1 MSVESE
7 VSLDGTKLTITV
19 RGRFDFGSHQA
30 FRDAY
35 ERFYKVPEIYV
46 VDLKETTYMDSS
58 ALGMLLLLRDHAG
71 GDNAEVQVVNA
82 NSDVRKILALTVLIA
97 EDSAA
102 DLLLLSTIV
111 RRQGHQVL
119 TASNGQEA
127 VDVFTRERP
136 QLVLMDALM
145 PVMDGF
151 EAARQIKQRAG
162 EALVPIIFLTSL
174 RESEALAQCLDA
186 GGDDFLAKPYNQVIL
201 AAKINAMDRLRRLQA
216 TVLQQRDLI
225 ARHHDYLLQEQRV
238 AKAVFDKVAHSGCI
252 NAAPNIRY
260 VQSPYALFN
269 GDLLLAAYTPSG
281 DMHVLLGDFTGHGL
295 PAAVGA
301 MPLAEVFYGMT
312 AKGYGLAQTLREM
325 NAKLKRILPVDMF
338 CCATLLCLSAQRRVV
353 EVWNG
358 GMPDGYVHDVTTGK
372 RTPLVSRHL
381 PLGVLAAEAFDD
393 RTEVWPMALGDR
405 VFLLSD
411 GVLDTADAHEQLF
424 GAERLQQVFAA
435 NREPDRLFE
444 EIEQALAGFRGEVR
458 DDISMVEIS
467 LQADEPLRSSSV
479 VYSDS
484 GQSSPLDWSVSF
496 EFRAET
502 LKSYNPLPYLLQ
514 LLLEIHGLREQSGAL
529 YSVMAELYSNAL
541 EHGVLGLDS
550 RLKRDA
556 QGFAAYYR
564 ERNERLA
571 RLDSGYVRV
580 HLDVVPTGEGGC
592 LTLRIEDSGAGFD
605 VDKVLARPLD
615 VDRLSG
621 RGLSLVRQL
630 SSDVGWSDGG
640 RCVCVEFSW
649 KALA

>member
-1 MSVESE
+1 MSALAPVLEA
-7 VSLDGTKLTITV
+7 LTI
-19 RGRFDFGSHQA
+19 
-30 FRDAY
+30 
-35 ERFYKVPEIYV
+35 
-46 VDLKETTYMDSS
+46 
-58 ALGMLLLLRDHAG
+58 
-71 GDNAEVQVVNA
+71 
-82 NSDVRKILALTVLIA
+82 LIA

-102 DLLLLSTIV
+102 DRLLLASII

-119 TASNGQEA
+119 TVSNGAEA
-127 VDVFTRERP
+127 IEVFARERP

-151 EAARQIKQRAG
+151 EAARQIKQLAG

-186 GGDDFLAKPYNQVIL
+186 GGDDFLPKPYNPLIL

-225 ARHHDYLLQEQRV
+225 ARHHEHLMHEQRA

-260 VQSPYALFN
+260 LQSPYALFN

-295 PAAVGA
+295 PAAIGA

-312 AKGYGLAQTLREM
+312 AKGYGLTQTLREM

-338 CCATLLCLSAQRRVV
+338 CCATLLCLSAQRRAV

-358 GMPDGYVHDVTTGK
+358 GMPEGYVHEVATGR
-372 RTPLVSRHL
+372 RTPLISRHL
-381 PLGVLAAEAFDD
+381 PLGVLSAEAFDD
-393 RTEVWPMALGDR
+393 STEVWPMALGDR

-411 GVLDTADAHEQLF
+411 GVLDTADANDQLF

-444 EIEQALAGFRGEVR
+444 DIEQALAAFRGQAR
-458 DDISMVEIS
+458 DDVSMVEIT
-467 LQADEPLRSSSV
+467 LQAGQPLRAAEPM
-479 VYSDS
+479 YADS
-484 GQSSPLDWSVSF
+484 GQSCPLDWSVSF
-496 EFRAET
+496 EFRAQT
-502 LKSYNPLPYLLQ
+502 LRTYNPLPYLLQ

-556 QGFAAYYR
+556 QGFAQYYR
-564 ERNERLA
+564 QRHERLA
-571 RLDSGYVRV
+571 QLDSGYVRL
-580 HLDVVPTGEGGC
+580 HMQVVPTDKGGK
-592 LTLRIEDSGAGFD
+592 LSVRLEDSGQGFD
-605 VDKVLARPLD
+605 VEQELARPVD
-615 VDRLSG
+615 IDRLSG

-630 SSDVGWSDGG
+630 SNAVRWSDGG
-640 RCVCVEFSW
+640 RSVCVEFCW

>member
-1 MSVESE
+1 MSAQTPILEP
-7 VSLDGTKLTITV
+7 LTI
-19 RGRFDFGSHQA
+19 
-30 FRDAY
+30 
-35 ERFYKVPEIYV
+35 
-46 VDLKETTYMDSS
+46 
-58 ALGMLLLLRDHAG
+58 
-71 GDNAEVQVVNA
+71 
-82 NSDVRKILALTVLIA
+82 LIA

-119 TASNGQEA
+119 TASDGAQA
-127 VDVFTRERP
+127 VDLFARERP

-151 EAARQIKQRAG
+151 EAARRIKQLAG

-174 RESEALAQCLDA
+174 RQSEALAQCLDA
-186 GGDDFLAKPYNQVIL
+186 GGDDFLPKPYNPLIL

-225 ARHHDYLLQEQRV
+225 AKHHDYLLHEQRV

-260 VQSPYALFN
+260 LQSPYALFN
-269 GDLLLAAYTPSG
+269 GDLLLAAYTPAG

-312 AKGYGLAQTLREM
+312 AKGYGLTQILREM

-338 CCATLLCLSAQRRVV
+338 CCATLLCLSTQRRVV

-358 GMPDGYVHDVTTGK
+358 GMPDGYVHEVATGK
-372 RTPLVSRHL
+372 RTPLISRHL
-381 PLGVLAAEAFDD
+381 PLGVLSAQAFDD
-393 RTEVWPMALGDR
+393 CTEVWPMALGDR

-411 GVLDTADAHEQLF
+411 GVLDTADANEQLF

-444 EIEQALAGFRGEVR
+444 DIEQALAAFRGEAR
-458 DDISMVEIS
+458 DDVSMLEII
-467 LQADEPLRSSSV
+467 LQAGQSMRATGPL
-479 VYSDS
+479 YADS
-484 GQSSPLDWSVSF
+484 GQSCPLDWSVSF

-502 LKSYNPLPYLLQ
+502 LKRYNPLPYLLQ

-550 RLKRDA
+550 RLKRNA
-556 QGFAAYYR
+556 EGFAQYYR
-564 ERNERLA
+564 QRNERLVQ
-571 RLDSGYVRV
+571 LNSGYVRV
-580 HLDVVPTGEGGC
+580 HVQVEPTATGGRM
-592 LTLRIEDSGAGFD
+592 TLRIEDSGPGFD
-605 VDKVLARPLD
+605 VEQVLARPLD

-621 RGLSLVRQL
+621 RGLGLVRQL
-630 SSDVGWSDGG
+630 SSDVRWSDGG
-640 RCVCVEFSW
+640 RSVCVEFCW
-649 KALA
+649 EALA

>member
-1 MSVESE
+1 MSALAPVLEA
-7 VSLDGTKLTITV
+7 LTI
-19 RGRFDFGSHQA
+19 
-30 FRDAY
+30 
-35 ERFYKVPEIYV
+35 
-46 VDLKETTYMDSS
+46 
-58 ALGMLLLLRDHAG
+58 
-71 GDNAEVQVVNA
+71 
-82 NSDVRKILALTVLIA
+82 LIA

-102 DLLLLSTIV
+102 DRLLLSTII
-111 RRQGHQVL
+111 RRQGHRVL
-119 TASNGQEA
+119 TAGNGVEA
-127 VDVFTRERP
+127 VEIFAHERP

-151 EAARQIKQRAG
+151 EAARQIKQLAG

-186 GGDDFLAKPYNQVIL
+186 GGDDFLPKPYNPLIL

-225 ARHHDYLLQEQRV
+225 ARHHEHLLHEQRA

-260 VQSPYALFN
+260 LQSPYALFN

-295 PAAVGA
+295 PAAIGA

-312 AKGYGLAQTLREM
+312 AKGYGLTQTLREM

-338 CCATLLCLSAQRRVV
+338 CCATLLCLSAQRRAV

-358 GMPDGYVHDVTTGK
+358 GMPEGYVHEVATGR
-372 RTPLVSRHL
+372 RTPLISRHL
-381 PLGVLAAEAFDD
+381 PLGVLSAEAFDD
-393 RTEVWPMALGDR
+393 STEVWPMALGDR

-411 GVLDTADAHEQLF
+411 GVLDTADANDQLF
-424 GAERLQQVFAA
+424 GAARLQQVFAA

-444 EIEQALAGFRGEVR
+444 DIEQALAAFRGQAR
-458 DDISMVEIS
+458 DDVSMVEITLLS
-467 LQADEPLRSSSV
+467 APPLRV
-479 VYSDS
+479 AEPMYADS

-496 EFRAET
+496 EFRAQT
-502 LKSYNPLPYLLQ
+502 LKNYNPLPYLLQ
-514 LLLEIHGLREQSGAL
+514 LLLEVHGLREQGGAL

-550 RLKRDA
+550 ALKRDA
-556 QGFAAYYR
+556 QGFAQYYR
-564 ERNERLA
+564 QRNERLA
-571 RLDSGYVRV
+571 QLNSGYVRV
-580 HLDVVPTGEGGC
+580 HVQVVPTDQGGTM
-592 LTLRIEDSGAGFD
+592 TLRVEDSGSGFD
-605 VDKVLARPLD
+605 VDKELARPVD

-630 SSDVGWSDGG
+630 SSAVRWSDGG
-640 RCVCVEFSW
+640 RSVCVEFCW
-649 KALA
+649 EALA

>member
-1 MSVESE
+1 MSALAPVLEA
-7 VSLDGTKLTITV
+7 LTI
-19 RGRFDFGSHQA
+19 
-30 FRDAY
+30 
-35 ERFYKVPEIYV
+35 
-46 VDLKETTYMDSS
+46 
-58 ALGMLLLLRDHAG
+58 
-71 GDNAEVQVVNA
+71 
-82 NSDVRKILALTVLIA
+82 LIA

-102 DLLLLSTIV
+102 DRLLLASII

-119 TASNGQEA
+119 TVSNGAEA
-127 VDVFTRERP
+127 IEVFARERP

-151 EAARQIKQRAG
+151 EAARQIKQLAG

-186 GGDDFLAKPYNQVIL
+186 GGDDFLPKPYNPLIL

-225 ARHHDYLLQEQRV
+225 ARHHEHLMHEQRA

-260 VQSPYALFN
+260 LQSPYALFN

-295 PAAVGA
+295 PAAIGA

-312 AKGYGLAQTLREM
+312 AKGYGLTQTLREM

-338 CCATLLCLSAQRRVV
+338 CCATLLCLSAQRRAV
-353 EVWNG
+353 EVWSG
-358 GMPDGYVHDVTTGK
+358 GMPEGYVHEIATGR
-372 RTPLVSRHL
+372 RTPLMSRHL
-381 PLGVLAAEAFDD
+381 PLGVLSAEAFDD
-393 RTEVWPMALGDR
+393 STEVWPMALGDR

-411 GVLDTADAHEQLF
+411 GVLDTADANDQLF

-444 EIEQALAGFRGEVR
+444 DIEQALAAFRGQAR
-458 DDISMVEIS
+458 DDVSMVEIT
-467 LQADEPLRSSSV
+467 LQAGQPLRAAEPM
-479 VYSDS
+479 YADS
-484 GQSSPLDWSVSF
+484 GQSCPLDWSVSF
-496 EFRAET
+496 EFRAQT
-502 LKSYNPLPYLLQ
+502 LRTYNPLPYLLQ

-556 QGFAAYYR
+556 QGFAQYYR
-564 ERNERLA
+564 QRHERLA
-571 RLDSGYVRV
+571 QLDSGYVRL
-580 HLDVVPTGEGGC
+580 HMQVVPTDRGGK
-592 LTLRIEDSGAGFD
+592 LSVRLEDSGQGFD
-605 VDKVLARPLD
+605 VEQELARPVD
-615 VDRLSG
+615 IDRLSG

-630 SSDVGWSDGG
+630 SNAVRWSDGG
-640 RCVCVEFSW
+640 RSVCVEFCW
-649 KALA
+649 EALA

>member
-1 MSVESE
+1 MQPQEP
-7 VSLDGTKLTITV
+7 LTI
-19 RGRFDFGSHQA
+19 
-30 FRDAY
+30 
-35 ERFYKVPEIYV
+35 
-46 VDLKETTYMDSS
+46 
-58 ALGMLLLLRDHAG
+58 
-71 GDNAEVQVVNA
+71 
-82 NSDVRKILALTVLIA
+82 LIA

-102 DLLLLSTIV
+102 DRLLLSTIV
-111 RRQGHQVL
+111 RRQGHEVL
-119 TASNGQEA
+119 TATNGAEA
-127 VDVFTRERP
+127 VEVFSSQQP
-136 QLVLMDALM
+136 HLVLMDAMM

-151 EAARQIKQRAG
+151 EAARQIKVLAG
-162 EALVPIIFLTSL
+162 ENLVPIIFLTSL
-174 RESEALAQCLDA
+174 TESEALARCLEA

-201 AAKINAMDRLRRLQA
+201 AAKIKAMDRLRRLQA

-225 ARHHDYLLQEQRV
+225 AKHHDYLLNEQRV
-238 AKAVFDKVAHSGCI
+238 AKAVFDKVAHSGCLS
-252 NAAPNIRY
+252 APNIRY
-260 VQSPYALFN
+260 LQSPYALFN
-269 GDLLLAAYTPSG
+269 GDLLLAAYTPAG

-312 AKGYGLAQTLREM
+312 AKGYGLAETLREM

-338 CCATLLCLSAQRRVV
+338 CCATLLCLSFQRRSV

-358 GMPDGYVHDVTTGK
+358 GMPDGYLHCLATGERK
-372 RTPLVSRHL
+372 PLAARHL
-381 PLGVLAAEAFDD
+381 PLGVLTAEAFDD

-411 GVLDTADAHEQLF
+411 GVLDTADAQEQLF

-444 EIEQALAGFRGEVR
+444 EIEQALAAFRGEVR
-458 DDISMVEIS
+458 DDVSMVEIS
-467 LQADEPLRSSSV
+467 LQAGEALRSPSM

-496 EFRAET
+496 EFRVET

-514 LLLEIHGLREQSGAL
+514 LLLEVHGLREHSGAL

-571 RLDSGYVRV
+571 RLDSGFVRV

-592 LTLRIEDSGAGFD
+592 LTLRIEDSGSGFD
-605 VDKVLARPLD
+605 VEKVLARPLD

-640 RCVCVEFSW
+640 RCVRVEFSW

>member
-1 MSVESE
+1 M
-7 VSLDGTKLTITV
+7 
-19 RGRFDFGSHQA
+19 
-30 FRDAY
+30 
-35 ERFYKVPEIYV
+35 
-46 VDLKETTYMDSS
+46 
-58 ALGMLLLLRDHAG
+58 
-71 GDNAEVQVVNA
+71 
-82 NSDVRKILALTVLIA
+82 
-97 EDSAA
+97 
-102 DLLLLSTIV
+102 
-111 RRQGHQVL
+111 
-119 TASNGQEA
+119 
-127 VDVFTRERP
+127 
-136 QLVLMDALM
+136 
-145 PVMDGF
+145 
-151 EAARQIKQRAG
+151 
-162 EALVPIIFLTSL
+162 
-174 RESEALAQCLDA
+174 
-186 GGDDFLAKPYNQVIL
+186 
-201 AAKINAMDRLRRLQA
+201 
-216 TVLQQRDLI
+216 
-225 ARHHDYLLQEQRV
+225 
-238 AKAVFDKVAHSGCI
+238 
-252 NAAPNIRY
+252 
-260 VQSPYALFN
+260 QSPYALFN

>member
-1 MSVESE
+1 LSALAPVLEA
-7 VSLDGTKLTITV
+7 LTI
-19 RGRFDFGSHQA
+19 
-30 FRDAY
+30 
-35 ERFYKVPEIYV
+35 
-46 VDLKETTYMDSS
+46 
-58 ALGMLLLLRDHAG
+58 
-71 GDNAEVQVVNA
+71 
-82 NSDVRKILALTVLIA
+82 LIA

-102 DLLLLSTIV
+102 DRLLLASII
-111 RRQGHQVL
+111 RRQGHQAL
-119 TASNGQEA
+119 TVSNGAEA
-127 VDVFTRERP
+127 IEVFARERP

-151 EAARQIKQRAG
+151 EAARQIKQLAG

-186 GGDDFLAKPYNQVIL
+186 GGDDFLPKPYNPLIL

-225 ARHHDYLLQEQRV
+225 ARHHEHLMHEQRA

-260 VQSPYALFN
+260 LQSPYALFN

-295 PAAVGA
+295 PAAIGA

-312 AKGYGLAQTLREM
+312 AKGYGLTQTLREM

-338 CCATLLCLSAQRRVV
+338 CCATLLCLSAQRRAV

-358 GMPDGYVHDVTTGK
+358 GMPEGYVHEVATGR
-372 RTPLVSRHL
+372 RTPLMSRHL
-381 PLGVLAAEAFDD
+381 PLGVLSAEAFDD
-393 RTEVWPMALGDR
+393 STEVWPMALGDR

-411 GVLDTADAHEQLF
+411 GVLDTADANDQLF

-444 EIEQALAGFRGEVR
+444 DIEQALAAFRGQAR
-458 DDISMVEIS
+458 DDVSMVEIT
-467 LQADEPLRSSSV
+467 LQAGQPLRAAEPM
-479 VYSDS
+479 YADS
-484 GQSSPLDWSVSF
+484 GQSCPLDWSVSF
-496 EFRAET
+496 EFRAQT
-502 LKSYNPLPYLLQ
+502 LRTYNPLPYLLQ

-556 QGFAAYYR
+556 QGFAQYYR
-564 ERNERLA
+564 QRHERLA
-571 RLDSGYVRV
+571 QLDSGYVRV
-580 HLDVVPTGEGGC
+580 HMQVVPTDKGGK
-592 LTLRIEDSGAGFD
+592 LTLRLEDSGQGFD
-605 VDKVLARPLD
+605 VEQELARPVD
-615 VDRLSG
+615 IDRLSG

-630 SSDVGWSDGG
+630 SSAVGWSDGG
-640 RCVCVEFSW
+640 RTVCVEFCW
-649 KALA
+649 AALA